1 MVDIQQES
9 VCLLA
14 VEQRIRQ
21 NILIQVGKHSG
32 NLLSKQDISAPAQQ
46 IVGDPVDPADDA
58 LFIHLDDAAERV
70 VQQCVYLGRVVL
82 FQINGVSHAG
92 GSCKGIAQTF
102 LPRRDKLVGQRFL
115 PGRGADP
122 VAADDGIA
130 AILKRFVHH
139 FFQLFFLLCHIKPEI
154 NMEQPVELGCVAEHI
169 RKADQPDAGAIQF
182 QFLFQIQHHTGQLLR
197 GDSDL
202 HERDADTALD
212 EPCLHAARHD
222 KVTALLFQFSG
233 PLYRIGRADIFD
245 LHHLKGRKFLSQ
257 RLCDELQLLIGHQY
271 CYLCHRVLLLFWS
284 VQKAKR
290 RTHTWRA
297 RRFGFLPISEDMIA
311 ETP

>member
-102 LPRRDKLVGQRFL
+102 LPRMG
-115 PGRGADP
+115 
-122 VAADDGIA
+122 
-130 AILKRFVHH
+130 
-139 FFQLFFLLCHIKPEI
+139 
-154 NMEQPVELGCVAEHI
+154 
-169 RKADQPDAGAIQF
+169 
-182 QFLFQIQHHTGQLLR
+182 
-197 GDSDL
+197 
-202 HERDADTALD
+202 
-212 EPCLHAARHD
+212 
-222 KVTALLFQFSG
+222 
-233 PLYRIGRADIFD
+233 
-245 LHHLKGRKFLSQ
+245 
-257 RLCDELQLLIGHQY
+257 
-271 CYLCHRVLLLFWS
+271 
-284 VQKAKR
+284 
-290 RTHTWRA
+290 
-297 RRFGFLPISEDMIA
+297 
-311 ETP
+311 